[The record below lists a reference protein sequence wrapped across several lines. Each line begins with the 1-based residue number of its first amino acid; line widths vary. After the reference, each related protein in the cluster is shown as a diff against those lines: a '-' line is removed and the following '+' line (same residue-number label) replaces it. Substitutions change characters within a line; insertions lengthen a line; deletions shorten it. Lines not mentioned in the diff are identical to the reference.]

1 MGGRGGQVGNAELN
15 PSIAFAPLDGLP
27 HKSAH
32 LPRSRLP
39 ISMLTADCG
48 AEVLPAS
55 TAIGALVRVKERQYV
70 VRRKPRARGEH
81 LTISVLL

>member
-1 MGGRGGQVGNAELN
+1 
-15 PSIAFAPLDGLP
+15 
-27 HKSAH
+27 
-32 LPRSRLP
+32 
-39 ISMLTADCG
+39 MLTADCG